1 MKPRLQG
8 GMLYLIKETCRCS
21 LGDTPLC
28 TWGCPGLEPQGDPLP
43 GGTLQ
48 APLWMGETEERGKPC
63 SGSST
68 TKTVS
73 SRLYKSRVFLS
84 VLRSMAIFVVVH
96 YKSDPVNTA
105 PGCIFLNRLYAC
117 YSFDPHI
124 PSEGGGHELT
134 EAQRYKYL
142 AQASWGRLEMGVGCP
157 WSVLSVNPSN
167 SGTIILGGD
176 VFAGGLR
183 SNQGRKK

>member
-1 MKPRLQG
+1 
-8 GMLYLIKETCRCS
+8 MLVIHLTLTS
-21 LGDTPLC
+21 PL
-28 TWGCPGLEPQGDPLP
+28 
-43 GGTLQ
+43 
-48 APLWMGETEERGKPC
+48 K
-63 SGSST
+63 
-68 TKTVS
+68 
-73 SRLYKSRVFLS
+73 
-84 VLRSMAIFVVVH
+84 
-96 YKSDPVNTA
+96 
-105 PGCIFLNRLYAC
+105 
-117 YSFDPHI
+117 
-124 PSEGGGHELT
+124 GGHELT